1 MRQRILCIISFFAF
15 MFLAVTHA
23 QAQDIRNSSGSYMGK
38 IESSGRVYNSSG
50 SYSGRFDGDRVYNSS
65 GSYIGRIESG
75 GRVYNS
81 SGSYIGRI
89 ESGGRIYNSSGS
101 YIGEARGVNPQ
112 WAAAYF
118 FFFRF

>member
-1 MRQRILCIISFFAF
+1 MKRNILCLISL
-15 MFLAVTHA
+15 LALLFVAVPKT
-23 QAQDIRNSSGSYMGK
+23 QAQDLR
-38 IESSGRVYNSSG
+38 
-50 SYSGRFDGDRVYNSS
+50 NSS

-81 SGSYIGRI
+81 SGSYSGRFDGDRIYNSSGSYIGRIDGGRVYNSSGSYIGRI
-89 ESGGRIYNSSGS
+89 ESGGRIYNGSGS
-101 YIGEARGVNPQ
+101 YIGEARGVRPD

>member
-50 SYSGRFDGDRVYNSS
+50 SYSGRLRIKPILQASVLRIPSSQVVYAQTVSPQERQ
-65 GSYIGRIESG
+65 GRDNHTIAVVFVISD
-75 GRVYNS
+75 
-81 SGSYIGRI
+81 
-89 ESGGRIYNSSGS
+89 
-101 YIGEARGVNPQ
+101 
-112 WAAAYF
+112 
-118 FFFRF
+118 FRFMICNSFSLAKRMWQR